1 MKDTDAEN
9 RNQNQNQIEP
19 ETETKTG
26 TQEPTPESVPAPDH
40 DGTQEGTPERTTPK
54 IDVVDNM
61 ESRVFELAQD
71 YINALDNPDE
81 IYQNNGLFVDMI
93 KRIYRYYLGDI
104 IGNNKDNSYNFRYD
118 YDLMDK
124 IFWIYTSLVYKYKQN
139 KRPSILEYSLF
150 VNMDRNT
157 VYHTAMGMNKSAT
170 PETIRKV
177 KNWYLECESQ
187 LTNGGSVFEIFLLKS
202 QYRYNDNL
210 APLPVESQGGVL
222 GVSELPDLNIA
233 KIAKKDSKPD
243 HKKG

>member
-1 MKDTDAEN
+1 MKDTDTEN

-19 ETETKTG
+19 EK
-26 TQEPTPESVPAPDH
+26 EPTPESVPAPDH
-40 DGTQEGTPERTTPK
+40 DGTPEETKEGSPER
-54 IDVVDNM
+54 IDIVDAL

-71 YINALDNPDE
+71 YINALDDPGE

-104 IGNNKDNSYNFRYD
+104 IGNNKGNSYNYKYD
-118 YDLMDK
+118 FVLLNR
-124 IFWIYTSLVYKYKQN
+124 IFFIYTSLVYKYKQN
-139 KRPSILEYSLF
+139 KRPSILEFSLF
-150 VNMDRNT
+150 VNISRQCIYNM
-157 VYHTAMGMNKSAT
+157 VHGLNKRAT
-170 PETIRKV
+170 MEEIDMV
-177 KNWYLECESQ
+177 KNWFLECENQ